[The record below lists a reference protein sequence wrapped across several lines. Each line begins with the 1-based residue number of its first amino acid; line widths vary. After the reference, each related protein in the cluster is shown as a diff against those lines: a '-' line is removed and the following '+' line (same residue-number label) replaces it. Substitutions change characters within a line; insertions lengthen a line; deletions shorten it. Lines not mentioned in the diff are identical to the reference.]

1 MDHSGAGI
9 PGDAPAPF
17 GGPAEG
23 EDFSATSGDPLAEGV
38 AVAGED
44 AVIEALKTVF
54 DPEIPVNI
62 YDLGLIYEIKI
73 DDRGEVKI
81 DMSLTAPGC
90 PVAGDLPG
98 WVADAVAKVEGIGE
112 VEVTLVWEPG
122 WTSELMSEDAKLA
135 LDMM

>member
-9 PGDAPAPF
+9 PGDAPALF

-38 AVAGED
+38 AVADED

-90 PVAGDLPG
+90 PGAGDLPG

-135 LDMM
+135 LGMM

>member
-23 EDFSATSGDPLAEGV
+23 EDFSATSGDPLAEGG

-122 WTSELMSEDAKLA
+122 WTPELMSEDAKLA

>member
-1 MDHSGAGI
+1 MSFENATTPDLGI
-9 PGDAPAPF
+9 
-17 GGPAEG
+17 GPVEG
-23 EDFSATSGDPLAEGV
+23 EDFIATAGEALAEGV
-38 AVAGED
+38 AVATDE
-44 AVIEALKTVF
+44 AVIESFRTVF

-98 WVADAVAKVEGIGE
+98 WVADAVANVEGIGE

-122 WTSELMSEDAKLA
+122 WTPELMSEDAKLA
-135 LDMM
+135 LDMV